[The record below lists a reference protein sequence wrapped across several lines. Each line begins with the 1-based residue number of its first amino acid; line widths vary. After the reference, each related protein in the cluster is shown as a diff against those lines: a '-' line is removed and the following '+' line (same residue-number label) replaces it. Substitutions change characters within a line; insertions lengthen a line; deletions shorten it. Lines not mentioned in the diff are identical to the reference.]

1 MDANPYI
8 VGVRFQKV
16 GKLYH
21 FDASAQRDLA
31 TGDFVVV
38 ETSRGKQLGQVI
50 QIVPNPPSP
59 PEGTWKA
66 IQRKATPQDLVIRQT
81 WQQKE
86 LEVTIN
92 CRAKASE
99 LKIKDV
105 KFIHSEFSFDGGRLS
120 IFYSNEGGEKMEFKE
135 LRRAMQRLYPQ
146 IQIEFH
152 VLGPR
157 DVAKVLGGMGACG
170 LETRCCSLFLTEF
183 SPISIKMAKEQ
194 GISLTPSEITGMCGR
209 LRCCL
214 VYEYEQYVEARK
226 QLPKRGKQVGT
237 PMGPGRVNDVYPLK
251 GSVLVELEKGG
262 ISEFMRHE
270 IQPWEEMEALKQKA
284 EAPCAKQSEGGCDCT
299 RREKTRK
306 EKGRRNRRDRS

>member
-1 MDANPYI
+1 
-8 VGVRFQKV
+8 
-16 GKLYH
+16 
-21 FDASAQRDLA
+21 
-31 TGDFVVV
+31 
-38 ETSRGKQLGQVI
+38 
-50 QIVPNPPSP
+50 
-59 PEGTWKA
+59 
-66 IQRKATPQDLVIRQT
+66 
-81 WQQKE
+81 
-86 LEVTIN
+86 
-92 CRAKASE
+92 
-99 LKIKDV
+99 
-105 KFIHSEFSFDGGRLS
+105 
-120 IFYSNEGGEKMEFKE
+120 
-135 LRRAMQRLYPQ
+135 
-146 IQIEFH
+146 
-152 VLGPR
+152 
-157 DVAKVLGGMGACG
+157 MGACG